1 MLSKRAS
8 DYHCLLALLIGI
20 LLTGCENKTPQPASP
35 NSDPAVSENQ
45 PQNQSQTDSPV
56 KKQNSDSTMGK
67 PVDADSTK
75 NKLAQQPAP
84 AKPTPQKTKVAAV
97 KTKATSPPPT
107 KPLFKDW
114 PAPKLAIV
122 LTGERHG
129 YLEPCGCTQNQT
141 GGVSLLANLFKKIEE
156 RNWPV
161 TAFDLGGLVKRNRR
175 QSQIKYETI
184 LASLK
189 DMKYSGVGL
198 GPEELRFGADIFL
211 QLHNPQP
218 TSPNTTPTFLAAN
231 ILILETP
238 DLGKSHFKIIEIGG
252 VKLAVTSIIGK
263 SHMEKLPD
271 ITWQEPA
278 KVLPGVIK
286 EMEAAKPDLMILL
299 SQSNKEESKAL
310 AEKFPVFDILLTA
323 GGVEDPLGE
332 PTFLG
337 KTMMV
342 DVGHKGKSAG
352 VVGYY
357 PQNAA
362 KNDPSKRFRFT
373 VIELDKQRFQ
383 DTPRMA
389 EQMQFYQDRLKQED
403 LAAKE
408 LPIDHPRGATFV
420 GAEKCGECH
429 SKAYE
434 KWLTTAHAHAYE
446 SLITGREDQK
456 GQKIISRIFD
466 PECLSCHVTGWHPQD
481 VIRYKSGFVNKK
493 ESPHLLGQQC
503 ENCHG
508 PGSGH
513 IELVDMDKLE
523 EAKKVMRVTL
533 AEAKKNTCYQCH
545 DLDNSPKFE
554 FDAYWEKIKHP
565 WRD

>member
-1 MLSKRAS
+1 MLSNRFS
-8 DYHCLLALLIGI
+8 TQILFLAFLII
-20 LLTGCENKTPQPASP
+20 PLHTGCESSSSPETSVVSEDIKAPDAIPKQPEVTE
-35 NSDPAVSENQ
+35 PAVQ
-45 PQNQSQTDSPV
+45 
-56 KKQNSDSTMGK
+56 K
-67 PVDADSTK
+67 
-75 NKLAQQPAP
+75 AP
-84 AKPTPQKTKVAAV
+84 ATATVQPEAPAA
-97 KTKATSPPPT
+97 KSPHAATSVSRTAAPAGSP

-141 GGVSLLANLFKKIEE
+141 GGVSLLANLFKQIED
-156 RNWPV
+156 RKWPV

-184 LASLK
+184 LASMK
-189 DMKYSGVGL
+189 DMNYAGVGL

-211 QLHNPQP
+211 QLHNPEPQA
-218 TSPNTTPTFLAAN
+218 PNTTPTFLAAN

-238 DLGKSHFKIIEIGG
+238 GLGKTAFKIVEVGG
-252 VKLAVTSIIGK
+252 VKMAVTSILSK
-263 SHMEKLPD
+263 SQAEKFPD

-278 KVLPGVIK
+278 KVLPDVIQQ
-286 EMEAAKPDLMILL
+286 MQAAKPDLMILL
-299 SQSNKEESKAL
+299 SQSEKEESKAL
-310 AEKFPVFDILLTA
+310 AEKFPQFDLLLTA

-332 PTFLG
+332 PTFIG
-337 KTMMV
+337 NTMMV

-357 PQNAA
+357 PDQAD
-362 KNDPSKRFRFT
+362 KTDPSKRFRFT
-373 VIELDKQRFQ
+373 VIELDKQRFK
-383 DTPRMA
+383 DTPKMA
-389 EQMQFYQDRLKQED
+389 EHMQFYQDRLKQED

-420 GAEKCGECH
+420 GAETCGECH
-429 SKAYE
+429 TKAYE

-446 SLITGREDQK
+446 SLIKGRKDQIER
-456 GQKIISRIFD
+456 GEKIVSRIYD
-466 PECLSCHVTGWHPQD
+466 PECLSCHVTGWQPQE
-481 VIRYKSGFVNKK
+481 VIRYKSGFVNKQ

-513 IELVDMDKLE
+513 IELVEMDKLE

-533 AEAKKNTCYQCH
+533 AEAKKNTCFQCH

-554 FDAYWEKIKHP
+554 FDSYWEKIKHP

>member
-1 MLSKRAS
+1 MLNSRIS
-8 DYHCLLALLIGI
+8 TPILLIAFLI
-20 LLTGCENKTPQPASP
+20 LSLQTGCETSSSPEASVVPEESKLNTPETQSEKPVTTKPAAAPDSSAASVTPQ
-35 NSDPAVSENQ
+35 
-45 PQNQSQTDSPV
+45 T
-56 KKQNSDSTMGK
+56 
-67 PVDADSTK
+67 
-75 NKLAQQPAP
+75 AP
-84 AKPTPQKTKVAAV
+84 AETPQASTAV
-97 KTKATSPPPT
+97 KTTAASTGSP

-141 GGVSLLANLFKKIEE
+141 GGVSLLANLFQQIEA
-156 RNWPV
+156 RKWPV

-184 LASLK
+184 LASMK
-189 DMKYSGVGL
+189 DMNYAGIGL

-211 QLHNPQP
+211 QLHNPEPQA
-218 TSPNTTPTFLAAN
+218 PNTTPTFLAAN
-231 ILILETP
+231 ILFLETP
-238 DLGKSHFKIIEIGG
+238 GLGKTAFKIVEVGG
-252 VKLAVTSIIGK
+252 VKMAVTSILSK
-263 SHMEKLPD
+263 SHVEKFPD

-278 KVLPGVIK
+278 KVLPDVIK
-286 EMEAAKPDLMILL
+286 QMQAAKPDLMILL
-299 SQSNKEESKAL
+299 SQSEKDESKAL
-310 AEKFPVFDILLTA
+310 AEKFPEFDILLTA

-332 PTFLG
+332 PAFIG

-357 PQNAA
+357 PDQADKA
-362 KNDPSKRFRFT
+362 DPSKRFRFT

-383 DTPRMA
+383 NTPKMA
-389 EQMQFYQDRLKQED
+389 EHMQFYQDRLKQED

-420 GAEKCGECH
+420 GAETCGECH
-429 SKAYE
+429 TKAYE
-434 KWLTTAHAHAYE
+434 KWLTTAHAHAYQ
-446 SLITGREDQK
+446 SLIEGRQDQIER
-456 GQKIISRIFD
+456 GEKIISRIYD
-466 PECLSCHVTGWHPQD
+466 PECLSCHVTGWHPQE
-481 VIRYKSGFVNKK
+481 VIRYKSGFVNKQ

-508 PGSGH
+508 PGSSH
-513 IELVDMDKLE
+513 IKLVEMDQLE

-554 FDAYWEKIKHP
+554 FDSYWEKIKHP

>member
-1 MLSKRAS
+1 MLCKRIS
-8 DYHCLLALLIGI
+8 DSHCLLALLAAV
-20 LLTGCENKTPQPASP
+20 LLLAGCETNSPQPAP
-35 NSDPAVSENQ
+35 AQSDAAVSENK
-45 PQNQSQTDSPV
+45 PPTQSDSPV
-56 KKQNSDSTMGK
+56 EKQHSDPTADKPAVTHSEKVTPAEKTDSKISSGGTKPISHST
-67 PVDADSTK
+67 P
-75 NKLAQQPAP
+75 
-84 AKPTPQKTKVAAV
+84 
-97 KTKATSPPPT
+97 

-141 GGVSLLANLFKKIEE
+141 GGVSLLANLFKQIED
-156 RNWPV
+156 RKWPV

-189 DMKYSGVGL
+189 DMKYGGVGL

-211 QLHNPQP
+211 QLHNPEP

-238 DLGKSHFKIIEIGG
+238 DLGKSHSKIIEVGG
-252 VKLAVTSIIGK
+252 VKIAVTSIIGK
-263 SHMEKLPD
+263 SRMEKLPD

-278 KVLPGVIK
+278 KVLPELIK
-286 EMEAAKPDLMILL
+286 KMEAAKPDLMILL
-299 SQSNKEESKAL
+299 SQSNKEESKSL

-323 GGVEDPLGE
+323 GGVEDPIGE
-332 PTFLG
+332 PAYIG

-357 PQNAA
+357 PQEAA
-362 KNDPSKRFRFT
+362 KADPSKRFRFT

-429 SKAYE
+429 TKAYE

-456 GQKIISRIFD
+456 GQNVISRIYD
-466 PECLSCHVTGWHPQD
+466 PECLSCHVTGWNPQEM
-481 VIRYKSGFVNKK
+481 IRYKSGFVSKQ
-493 ESPHLLGQQC
+493 ESPLLLGQQC

-554 FDAYWEKIKHP
+554 FDSYWEKIKHP

>member
-1 MLSKRAS
+1 MLSNRIS
-8 DYHCLLALLIGI
+8 TQILLLAFLSIPLQ
-20 LLTGCENKTPQPASP
+20 TGCESSSSPETSVTSEDLNTP
-35 NSDPAVSENQ
+35 
-45 PQNQSQTDSPV
+45 
-56 KKQNSDSTMGK
+56 
-67 PVDADSTK
+67 DADSKQTEVTEPATQK
-75 NKLAQQPAP
+75 DSSTAKINPEAP
-84 AKPTPQKTKVAAV
+84 AAKSPHATTPVTKTAAP
-97 KTKATSPPPT
+97 AGSS

-141 GGVSLLANLFKKIEE
+141 GGVSLLANLFKQIED
-156 RNWPV
+156 RKWPV

-184 LASLK
+184 LASMK
-189 DMKYSGVGL
+189 DMNYAGVGL

-211 QLHNPQP
+211 QLHNPEPQA
-218 TSPNTTPTFLAAN
+218 PNTTPTFLAAN

-238 DLGKSHFKIIEIGG
+238 GLGKTAFKIVEVGG
-252 VKLAVTSIIGK
+252 VKMAVTSILSK
-263 SHMEKLPD
+263 SHVEKFPD

-278 KVLPGVIK
+278 KVLPDVIK
-286 EMEAAKPDLMILL
+286 QMQAAKPDLMILL
-299 SQSNKEESKAL
+299 SQSEKEESKAL
-310 AEKFPVFDILLTA
+310 AEKFPQFDLLLTA

-332 PTFLG
+332 PTFIG

-357 PQNAA
+357 PDQADKA
-362 KNDPSKRFRFT
+362 DPSKRFRFT
-373 VIELDKQRFQ
+373 VIELDKQRFK
-383 DTPRMA
+383 DTPKMA
-389 EQMQFYQDRLKQED
+389 EHMQFYQDRLKQED

-420 GAEKCGECH
+420 GAETCGECH
-429 SKAYE
+429 TKAYE

-446 SLITGREDQK
+446 SLINGRKDQIER
-456 GQKIISRIFD
+456 GEKIVSRIYD
-466 PECLSCHVTGWHPQD
+466 PECLSCHVTGWQPQE
-481 VIRYKSGFVNKK
+481 VIRYKSGFVNKQ

-508 PGSGH
+508 PGSNH
-513 IELVDMDKLE
+513 IELVEMDKLE

-554 FDAYWEKIKHP
+554 FDSYWEKIKHP
-565 WRD
+565 WHD

>member
-1 MLSKRAS
+1 MAPEESK
-8 DYHCLLALLIGI
+8 
-20 LLTGCENKTPQPASP
+20 PQE
-35 NSDPAVSENQ
+35 SEPEQ
-45 PQNQSQTDSPV
+45 KVTSKPTV
-56 KKQNSDSTMGK
+56 KKKQS
-67 PVDADSTK
+67 
-75 NKLAQQPAP
+75 PAATDTPAAAHAESSHAVTP
-84 AKPTPQKTKVAAV
+84 AKKTS
-97 KTKATSPPPT
+97 TSPSGPT
-107 KPLFKDW
+107 PLFKDW

-141 GGVSLLANLFKKIEE
+141 GGVSLLADLFKQIQE
-156 RNWPV
+156 RKWPV

-184 LASLK
+184 LASMK
-189 DMKYSGVGL
+189 DMDYAGVGL

-211 QLHNPQP
+211 QLHNPEPQA
-218 TSPNTTPTFLAAN
+218 PNTTPTFLAAN

-238 DLGKSHFKIIEIGG
+238 GLGKTAFKIVEVGG
-252 VKLAVTSIIGK
+252 VKMAVTSILSK
-263 SHMEKLPD
+263 SHVEKFPD

-278 KVLPGVIK
+278 KVLPDIIK
-286 EMEAAKPDLMILL
+286 QMQASKPDLMILL
-299 SQSNKEESKAL
+299 SQSEKEESKAL
-310 AEKFPVFDILLTA
+310 AEKFPEFDLLLTA

-332 PTFLG
+332 PEFIG

-357 PQNAA
+357 PGQAD
-362 KNDPSKRFRFT
+362 KTDPSKRFRFT
-373 VIELDKQRFQ
+373 VIELDKQRFK
-383 DTPRMA
+383 DTPKMA
-389 EQMQFYQDRLKQED
+389 EHMQFYQDRLKQED

-420 GAEKCGECH
+420 GAETCGECH
-429 SKAYE
+429 TKAYE

-446 SLITGREDQK
+446 SLINGRKDQIER
-456 GQKIISRIFD
+456 GEKIVSRIYD
-466 PECLSCHVTGWHPQD
+466 PECLSCHVTGWHPQE
-481 VIRYKSGFVNKK
+481 VIRYNSGFVNKQ

-513 IELVDMDKLE
+513 IELVEMDKLE

-554 FDAYWEKIKHP
+554 FDSYWEKIKHP

>member
-1 MLSKRAS
+1 MLSNRIS
-8 DYHCLLALLIGI
+8 TQILFLALLII
-20 LLTGCENKTPQPASP
+20 PLQTGCESSSSPETSVVSEDIKAPDTIPKQPEVTE
-35 NSDPAVSENQ
+35 PAVQ
-45 PQNQSQTDSPV
+45 
-56 KKQNSDSTMGK
+56 K
-67 PVDADSTK
+67 
-75 NKLAQQPAP
+75 AP
-84 AKPTPQKTKVAAV
+84 ATATVQPEAPAA
-97 KTKATSPPPT
+97 KSPHAATSVSRTAAPAGSP

-141 GGVSLLANLFKKIEE
+141 GGVSLLANLFKQIED
-156 RNWPV
+156 RKWPV

-184 LASLK
+184 LASMK
-189 DMKYSGVGL
+189 DMNYAGVGL

-211 QLHNPQP
+211 QLHNPEPQA
-218 TSPNTTPTFLAAN
+218 PNTTPTFLAAN

-238 DLGKSHFKIIEIGG
+238 GLGKTAFKIVEVGG
-252 VKLAVTSIIGK
+252 VKMAVTSILSK
-263 SHMEKLPD
+263 SQAEKFPD

-278 KVLPGVIK
+278 KVLPDVIQQ
-286 EMEAAKPDLMILL
+286 MQAAKPDLMILL
-299 SQSNKEESKAL
+299 SQSEKEESKAL
-310 AEKFPVFDILLTA
+310 AEKFPQFDLLLTA

-332 PTFLG
+332 PTFIG
-337 KTMMV
+337 NTMMV

-357 PQNAA
+357 PDQADKA
-362 KNDPSKRFRFT
+362 DPSKRFRFT
-373 VIELDKQRFQ
+373 VIELDKQRFK
-383 DTPRMA
+383 DTPKMA
-389 EQMQFYQDRLKQED
+389 EHMQFYQDRLKQED

-420 GAEKCGECH
+420 GAETCGECH
-429 SKAYE
+429 TKAYE

-446 SLITGREDQK
+446 SLIKGRKDQIER
-456 GQKIISRIFD
+456 GEKIVSRIYD
-466 PECLSCHVTGWHPQD
+466 PECLSCHVTGWQPQE
-481 VIRYKSGFVNKK
+481 VIRYESGFVNKQ

-513 IELVDMDKLE
+513 IELVEMDKLE

-533 AEAKKNTCYQCH
+533 AEAKKNTCFQCH

-554 FDAYWEKIKHP
+554 FDSYWEKIKHP

>member
-1 MLSKRAS
+1 MLSNRFS
-8 DYHCLLALLIGI
+8 TQILLIAFLSI
-20 LLTGCENKTPQPASP
+20 SLQTGCETSSTPEVSLTPEESNQPETQ
-35 NSDPAVSENQ
+35 SDQKVTTEPAVKKE
-45 PQNQSQTDSPV
+45 QSAAINTPEANHSASQHATTPV
-56 KKQNSDSTMGK
+56 KKT
-67 PVDADSTK
+67 
-75 NKLAQQPAP
+75 
-84 AKPTPQKTKVAAV
+84 AASP
-97 KTKATSPPPT
+97 SPP

-114 PAPKLAIV
+114 PAPRLAIV

-141 GGVSLLANLFKKIEE
+141 GGVSLLANLFKQIEE
-156 RNWPV
+156 RKWPV

-189 DMKYSGVGL
+189 DMNYAGVGL

-211 QLHNPQP
+211 QLHNPEPQ
-218 TSPNTTPTFLAAN
+218 TPNTTPTFLAAN

-238 DLGKSHFKIIEIGG
+238 ELGKTAFKIVEVSG
-252 VKLAVTSIIGK
+252 VKMAVTSILSK
-263 SHMEKLPD
+263 SHVEKFPD

-278 KVLPGVIK
+278 KVLPDVIK
-286 EMEAAKPDLMILL
+286 QMQAAKPDLMILL
-299 SQSNKEESKAL
+299 SQSEKEESKAL
-310 AEKFPVFDILLTA
+310 AEKFPEFDLLLTS

-332 PTFLG
+332 PEFIG

-357 PQNAA
+357 PDQADKA
-362 KNDPSKRFRFT
+362 DPSKRFRFT
-373 VIELDKQRFQ
+373 VIELDKQRFN
-383 DTPRMA
+383 DTPKMA

-420 GAEKCGECH
+420 GAETCGECH
-429 SKAYE
+429 TKAYE

-446 SLITGREDQK
+446 SLINGRKDQIER
-456 GQKIISRIFD
+456 GEKIVSRIYD
-466 PECLSCHVTGWHPQD
+466 PECLSCHVTGWHPQE
-481 VIRYKSGFVNKK
+481 VLRYKSGFVNKQ

-513 IELVDMDKLE
+513 IELVEMDKLE

-554 FDAYWEKIKHP
+554 FDSYWEKIKHP

>member
-1 MLSKRAS
+1 MLLKPISNQ
-8 DYHCLLALLIGI
+8 HCLAALLC
-20 LLTGCENKTPQPASP
+20 LLLMAGCESNTPQPASSNP
-35 NSDPAVSENQ
+35 DSTVSENQ
-45 PQNQSQTDSPV
+45 STQQSPDSSPAE
-56 KKQNSDSTMGK
+56 KRHSDATPTNSVASHSEK
-67 PVDADSTK
+67 TK
-75 NKLAQQPAP
+75 T
-84 AKPTPQKTKVAAV
+84 AKP
-97 KTKATSPPPT
+97 KATSSPKITASHNTP

-114 PAPKLAIV
+114 LKPKLAIV

-141 GGVSLLANLFKKIEE
+141 GGVSLLANLFQQIEE
-156 RNWPV
+156 RKWPV

-184 LASLK
+184 LASMK
-189 DMKYSGVGL
+189 DMKYAGVGL

-211 QLHNPQP
+211 QLHNPEP
-218 TSPNTTPTFLAAN
+218 KSPNTTPTFLAAN
-231 ILILETP
+231 ILILDTP
-238 DLGKSHFKIIEIGG
+238 DLGKSHFKIIDVGG
-252 VKLAVTSIIGK
+252 VKMAVTSIIGK
-263 SHMEKLPD
+263 SHMEKVPD
-271 ITWQEPA
+271 VSWQEPA
-278 KVLPGVIK
+278 KVLPELLK
-286 EMEAAKPDLMILL
+286 KMQAAKPDLMILL

-310 AEKFPVFDILLTA
+310 AEKFPDFDILLTA

-332 PTFLG
+332 PEFIG
-337 KTMMV
+337 KTMMI

-352 VVGYY
+352 VVGFY
-357 PQNAA
+357 PQQAT
-362 KNDPSKRFRFT
+362 KDDPSKRFRFT
-373 VIELDKQRFQ
+373 VIELDKERFK

-389 EQMQFYQDRLKQED
+389 EHMQFYQDRLKQED

-429 SKAYE
+429 TKAYE
-434 KWLTTAHAHAYE
+434 KWLTTAHANAYQ
-446 SLITGREDQK
+446 SLIDGRKDQIER
-456 GQKIISRIFD
+456 GEKIISRIYD

-481 VIRYKSGFVNKK
+481 VIRYKSGFVNKQ

-523 EAKKVMRVTL
+523 EAKKTMRVTL
-533 AEAKKNTCYQCH
+533 AEAKKNTCYKCH

-554 FDAYWEKIKHP
+554 FDSYWEKIKHP

>member
-1 MLSKRAS
+1 MLLKRNS
-8 DYHCLLALLIGI
+8 VQHCLVAVLCLFLLA
-20 LLTGCENKTPQPASP
+20 GCESKSPQPASSTS
-35 NSDPAVSENQ
+35 NSTVSENQ
-45 PQNQSQTDSPV
+45 STQQSPESAAAE
-56 KKQNSDSTMGK
+56 KQPSAATPKNS
-67 PVDADSTK
+67 A
-75 NKLAQQPAP
+75 AP
-84 AKPTPQKTKVAAV
+84 HSEKTNTA
-97 KTKATSPPPT
+97 KATASPKTAASHNTP

-114 PAPKLAIV
+114 PTPKLAIV

-141 GGVSLLANLFKKIEE
+141 GGVSLLANLFQQIEN
-156 RNWPV
+156 RKWPV

-184 LASLK
+184 LASMK
-189 DMKYSGVGL
+189 DMKYAGVGL

-211 QLHNPQP
+211 QLHNPEP
-218 TSPNTTPTFLAAN
+218 KSPNTTPTFLAAN
-231 ILILETP
+231 ILILDTP
-238 DLGKSHFKIIEIGG
+238 DLGKSHFKIIDVGG
-252 VKLAVTSIIGK
+252 VKMAVTSIIGK
-263 SHMEKLPD
+263 SHMEKVPD
-271 ITWQEPA
+271 VTWQEPA
-278 KVLPGVIK
+278 QVLPELIK
-286 EMEAAKPDLMILL
+286 KMEAAKPDLMILL
-299 SQSNKEESKAL
+299 SQSNKDESKAL
-310 AEKFPVFDILLTA
+310 AEKFPNFDILLTA

-332 PTFLG
+332 PEFIG

-352 VVGYY
+352 VVGFY
-357 PQNAA
+357 PQQASP
-362 KNDPSKRFRFT
+362 KDPSKRFRFT
-373 VIELDKQRFQ
+373 VIELDKERFK

-389 EQMQFYQDRLKQED
+389 EHMQFYQDRLKQED

-408 LPIDHPRGATFV
+408 LPIDHPRGATYV

-429 SKAYE
+429 TKAYE

-446 SLITGREDQK
+446 SLINGRKDQIER
-456 GQKIISRIFD
+456 GEKIVSRIYD

-481 VIRYKSGFVNKK
+481 VIRYKSGFVNKQ

-523 EAKKVMRVTL
+523 EAKKTMRVTL

-554 FDAYWEKIKHP
+554 FDTYWEKIKHP

>member
-1 MLSKRAS
+1 MSYLPQSS
-8 DYHCLLALLIGI
+8 FTCLLALLLT
-20 LLTGCENKTPQPASP
+20 LLLGCEGQSTPPATTETATDTTPQSTAQTEPEPSAEKTPAETTSPKQPT
-35 NSDPAVSENQ
+35 VKSEEK
-45 PQNQSQTDSPV
+45 QTPV
-56 KKQNSDSTMGK
+56 AAGHT
-67 PVDADSTK
+67 
-75 NKLAQQPAP
+75 P
-84 AKPTPQKTKVAAV
+84 AKSEKTPPKSSDT
-97 KTKATSPPPT
+97 PPP
-107 KPLFKDW
+107 KPIFEGW
-114 PAPKLAIV
+114 PTPKLAIV

-141 GGVSLLANLFKKIEE
+141 GGVSLLANLFKQIED
-156 RNWPV
+156 RKWPV

-184 LASLK
+184 LAAMK
-189 DMKYSGVGL
+189 DMKYGGVAL

-211 QLHNPQP
+211 QLHNPDPPQP
-218 TSPNTTPTFLAAN
+218 DTTPTFLAAN
-231 ILILETP
+231 LLVLETP
-238 DLGKSHFKIIEIGG
+238 ELGKTKFKVVETNG
-252 VKLAVTSIIGK
+252 VKIAVTSILGK
-263 SHMEKLPD
+263 SRKGQFPD

-278 KVLPGVIK
+278 KVLPEVIK
-286 EMEAAKPDLMILL
+286 EMQATKPDLMLLL
-299 SQSNKEESKAL
+299 SQSSKDESKEL
-310 AEKFPVFDILLTA
+310 AKQFPDFDILLTA
-323 GGVEDPLGE
+323 GGVEDPLGDPE
-332 PTFLG
+332 YIG

-357 PQNAA
+357 PDADA
-362 KNDPSKRFRFT
+362 KGDPKKRFRFT
-373 VIELDKQRFQ
+373 VISLDRQRFKE
-383 DTPRMA
+383 TPKMA
-389 EQMQFYQDRLKQED
+389 EHMQFYQDRLKQED

-429 SKAYE
+429 TKAYE

-446 SLITGREDQK
+446 SLINGRKDQIER
-456 GQKIISRIFD
+456 GDKIISRIYD
-466 PECLSCHVTGWHPQD
+466 PECLSCHVTGWHPQE
-481 VIRYKSGFVNKK
+481 VIRYKSGFVNKQQ
-493 ESPHLLGQQC
+493 SPHLLGQQC

-513 IELVDMDKLE
+513 IELIDMDKVE

-533 AEAKKNTCYQCH
+533 AEAKKTTCYQCH

-554 FDAYWEKIKHP
+554 FDSYWEKIKHP

>member
-1 MLSKRAS
+1 MLSSRFS
-8 DYHCLLALLIGI
+8 TRILLIACLSI
-20 LLTGCENKTPQPASP
+20 SFQAGCETSSSPEVNMAPEESKPQESQPEQKVTSKPTVKKKQSPTATDTPAAAHAESSHAVTPAKKTSASP
-35 NSDPAVSENQ
+35 S
-45 PQNQSQTDSPV
+45 
-56 KKQNSDSTMGK
+56 G
-67 PVDADSTK
+67 
-75 NKLAQQPAP
+75 
-84 AKPTPQKTKVAAV
+84 PT
-97 KTKATSPPPT
+97 
-107 KPLFKDW
+107 PLFKDW

-141 GGVSLLANLFKKIEE
+141 GGVSLLADLFKQIQE
-156 RNWPV
+156 RKWPV

-184 LASLK
+184 LASMK
-189 DMKYSGVGL
+189 DMDYAGVGL

-211 QLHNPQP
+211 QLHNPEPQA
-218 TSPNTTPTFLAAN
+218 PNTTPTFLAAN

-238 DLGKSHFKIIEIGG
+238 GLGKTAFKIVELGG
-252 VKLAVTSIIGK
+252 VKMAVTSILSK
-263 SHMEKLPD
+263 SHVEKFPD

-278 KVLPGVIK
+278 KVLPDIIK
-286 EMEAAKPDLMILL
+286 QMQASKPDLMILL
-299 SQSNKEESKAL
+299 SQSEKEESKAL
-310 AEKFPVFDILLTA
+310 AEKFPEFDLLLTA

-332 PTFLG
+332 PEFIG

-357 PQNAA
+357 PGQAD
-362 KNDPSKRFRFT
+362 KTDPSKRFRFT
-373 VIELDKQRFQ
+373 VIELDKQRFK
-383 DTPRMA
+383 DTPKMA
-389 EQMQFYQDRLKQED
+389 EHMQFYQDRLKQED

-420 GAEKCGECH
+420 GAETCGECH
-429 SKAYE
+429 TKAYE

-446 SLITGREDQK
+446 SLINGRKDQIER
-456 GQKIISRIFD
+456 GEKIVSRIYD
-466 PECLSCHVTGWHPQD
+466 PECLSCHVTGWHPQE
-481 VIRYKSGFVNKK
+481 VIRYNSGFVNKQ

-513 IELVDMDKLE
+513 IELVEMDKLE

-554 FDAYWEKIKHP
+554 FDSYWEKIKHP

>member
-1 MLSKRAS
+1 MLNSRIS
-8 DYHCLLALLIGI
+8 TPLILIAFLI
-20 LLTGCENKTPQPASP
+20 LSLQTGCETSSSPEASVPPEESKTAETQSEKPVTTKPAAAPDSSAASVTPQ
-35 NSDPAVSENQ
+35 
-45 PQNQSQTDSPV
+45 T
-56 KKQNSDSTMGK
+56 
-67 PVDADSTK
+67 
-75 NKLAQQPAP
+75 AP
-84 AKPTPQKTKVAAV
+84 AETPHASTAV
-97 KTKATSPPPT
+97 KTTAASTGSP
-107 KPLFKDW
+107 KPLFNDW

-141 GGVSLLANLFKKIEE
+141 GGVSLLANLFQQIEE
-156 RNWPV
+156 RKWPV

-189 DMKYSGVGL
+189 DMNYAGIGL

-211 QLHNPQP
+211 QLHNPEPQA
-218 TSPNTTPTFLAAN
+218 PNTTPTFLAAN
-231 ILILETP
+231 ILFLETP
-238 DLGKSHFKIIEIGG
+238 GLGKTAFKIVEVGG
-252 VKLAVTSIIGK
+252 VKMAVTSILSK
-263 SHMEKLPD
+263 SHVEKFPD

-278 KVLPGVIK
+278 KVLPDVIK
-286 EMEAAKPDLMILL
+286 QMQSAKPDLMILL
-299 SQSNKEESKAL
+299 SQSEKDESKAL

-332 PTFLG
+332 PMFIG

-357 PQNAA
+357 PDQADKA
-362 KNDPSKRFRFT
+362 DPSKRFRFT
-373 VIELDKQRFQ
+373 VIELDKQRFKN
-383 DTPRMA
+383 TPKMT
-389 EQMQFYQDRLKQED
+389 EHMQFYQDRLKQED

-420 GAEKCGECH
+420 GAETCGECH
-429 SKAYE
+429 TKAYE
-434 KWLTTAHAHAYE
+434 KWLTTAHAHAYQ
-446 SLITGREDQK
+446 SLIEGRQDQIES
-456 GQKIISRIFD
+456 GEKIISRIYD
-466 PECLSCHVTGWHPQD
+466 PECLSCHVTGWHPQE
-481 VIRYKSGFVNKK
+481 VIRYTSGFVNKQ

-508 PGSGH
+508 PGSSH
-513 IELVDMDKLE
+513 IKLVEMDQLE

-554 FDAYWEKIKHP
+554 FDSYWEKIKHP

>member
-1 MLSKRAS
+1 MLLKPIS
-8 DYHCLLALLIGI
+8 DQHCLLALLC
-20 LLTGCENKTPQPASP
+20 LLLLAGCESNTPQPTTKT
-35 NSDPAVSENQ
+35 SDSTVSENQ
-45 PQNQSQTDSPV
+45 SEKQSPE
-56 KKQNSDSTMGK
+56 
-67 PVDADSTK
+67 
-75 NKLAQQPAP
+75 
-84 AKPTPQKTKVAAV
+84 
-97 KTKATSPPPT
+97 SPPPAEQHANATPEKSGTTNSEHATTAKPKATLNT
-107 KPLFKDW
+107 KTTVSPGKPEPLFKDW

-141 GGVSLLANLFKKIEE
+141 GGVSLLANLFKQIEE
-156 RNWPV
+156 RKWPV

-184 LASLK
+184 LTSMK
-189 DMKYSGVGL
+189 DMKYGGVGL

-211 QLHNPQP
+211 QLHNPEP

-231 ILILETP
+231 ILILDTP
-238 DLGKSHFKIIEIGG
+238 DLGKSHFKIIEVGG
-252 VKLAVTSIIGK
+252 VKMAVTSIIGK
-263 SHMEKLPD
+263 SHMEKVPD

-278 KVLPGVIK
+278 KVLPDVIK
-286 EMEAAKPDLMILL
+286 KMEAAKPDLMILL
-299 SQSNKEESKAL
+299 SQSNKDESKAL
-310 AEKFPVFDILLTA
+310 AEKFPNFDILLTA

-332 PTFLG
+332 PEFIG

-357 PQNAA
+357 PKQAT
-362 KNDPSKRFRFT
+362 KDDPSKRFRFT
-373 VIELDKQRFQ
+373 VIELDKQRFK

-389 EQMQFYQDRLKQED
+389 EHMQFYQDRLKQED

-429 SKAYE
+429 TKAYE

-446 SLITGREDQK
+446 SLINGRKDQIER
-456 GQKIISRIFD
+456 GEKIISRIYD
-466 PECLSCHVTGWHPQD
+466 PECLSCHVTGWHPQE
-481 VIRYKSGFVNKK
+481 VIRYKSGFVNKQ

-513 IELVDMDKLE
+513 IELVDMDKLD

-533 AEAKKNTCYQCH
+533 AEAKKSTCYQCH

-554 FDAYWEKIKHP
+554 FDSYWEKIKHP

>member
-1 MLSKRAS
+1 MLSSRIS
-8 DYHCLLALLIGI
+8 TQILLLAALMMPLQ
-20 LLTGCENKTPQPASP
+20 TACESSSSPESNAASEDSKTSDTSSKPPQASE
-35 NSDPAVSENQ
+35 PAVEKDSTTAAANPETPAEKS
-45 PQNQSQTDSPV
+45 PQATTPV
-56 KKQNSDSTMGK
+56 KKT
-67 PVDADSTK
+67 A
-75 NKLAQQPAP
+75 AP
-84 AKPTPQKTKVAAV
+84 AGSV
-97 KTKATSPPPT
+97 
-107 KPLFKDW
+107 KPLFPDW
-114 PAPKLAIV
+114 PTPKLAIV

-141 GGVSLLANLFKKIEE
+141 GGVSLLANLFQQIED
-156 RNWPV
+156 RKWPV

-184 LASLK
+184 LASMK
-189 DMKYSGVGL
+189 DMNYAGVGL

-211 QLHNPQP
+211 QLHNPEPQA
-218 TSPNTTPTFLAAN
+218 PNTTPTFLAAN

-238 DLGKSHFKIIEIGG
+238 GLGKTAFKIVEVGG
-252 VKLAVTSIIGK
+252 VKMAVTSILSK
-263 SHMEKLPD
+263 SHVEKFPD
-271 ITWQEPA
+271 MTWQEPA
-278 KVLPGVIK
+278 KVLPDVIK
-286 EMEAAKPDLMILL
+286 QMQAAKPDLMILL
-299 SQSNKEESKAL
+299 SQSEKEESKAL
-310 AEKFPVFDILLTA
+310 AEKFPEFDILLTA
-323 GGVEDPLGE
+323 GGVEDPIGE
-332 PTFLG
+332 PTFIG

-357 PQNAA
+357 PDQTDKA
-362 KNDPSKRFRFT
+362 DPAKRFRFT
-373 VIELDKQRFQ
+373 VIELDKQRFK
-383 DTPRMA
+383 DTPKMA
-389 EQMQFYQDRLKQED
+389 EHMQFYQDRLKQED

-420 GAEKCGECH
+420 GAETCGECH
-429 SKAYE
+429 TKAYE

-446 SLITGREDQK
+446 SLINGRKDQIER
-456 GQKIISRIFD
+456 GEKIVSRIYD
-466 PECLSCHVTGWHPQD
+466 PECLSCHVTGWQPQD
-481 VIRYKSGFVNKK
+481 VIRYKSGFVNKQ

-513 IELVDMDKLE
+513 IELVEMDKLE

-533 AEAKKNTCYQCH
+533 AEAKKNTCFQCH

-554 FDAYWEKIKHP
+554 FDSYWEKIKHP

>member
-1 MLSKRAS
+1 MCGKQILIS
-8 DYHCLLALLIGI
+8 HCLPILCAAIVLLA
-20 LLTGCENKTPQPASP
+20 GCENNTPPPAAS
-35 NSDPAVSENQ
+35 NSAATENQ
-45 PQNQSQTDSPV
+45 TKNQV
-56 KKQNSDSTMGK
+56 DSTISPTHSESAGDK
-67 PVDADSTK
+67 KNSTSATT
-75 NKLAQQPAP
+75 NFVS
-84 AKPTPQKTKVAAV
+84 TPKT
-97 KTKATSPPPT
+97 ST
-107 KPLFKDW
+107 KPLFPDW

-156 RNWPV
+156 RDWPV
-161 TAFDLGGLVKRNRR
+161 TGFDLGGLVKRNRR

-189 DMKYSGVGL
+189 DMKYAGLGL

-211 QLHNPQP
+211 QLHNPEP
-218 TSPNTTPTFLAAN
+218 ASPKTTPTFLAAN
-231 ILILETP
+231 ILILDTP
-238 DLGKSHFKIIEIGG
+238 NLGKNHFKIVEIGG

-263 SHMEKLPD
+263 SHMEKLTD

-278 KVLPGVIK
+278 KVLPEIIK
-286 EMEAAKPDLMILL
+286 KMEASKPDLMILL
-299 SQSNKEESKAL
+299 SHSSKEESKTL

-323 GGVEDPLGE
+323 GGVEDPIGE

-357 PQNAA
+357 PQNATKA
-362 KNDPSKRFRFT
+362 DPSKRFRFT

-408 LPIDHPRGATFV
+408 LPISHPRGSDFV
-420 GAEKCGECH
+420 GAETCGECH
-429 SKAYE
+429 TKAYE
-434 KWLTTAHAHAYE
+434 KWLTTAHASAYE
-446 SLITGREDQK
+446 SLINGRKDQK
-456 GQKIISRIFD
+456 GQKIISRIYD
-466 PECLSCHVTGWHPQD
+466 PECLSCHVTGWHPQE

-493 ESPHLLGQQC
+493 QSPHLLGQQC

-508 PGSGH
+508 PGSKH
-513 IELVDMDKLE
+513 IELVEMDKLE
-523 EAKKVMRVTL
+523 EAKKLMRVTL
-533 AEAKKNTCYQCH
+533 AEAKKNTCFQCH
-545 DLDNSPKFE
+545 DLDNSPKFN
-554 FDAYWEKIKHP
+554 FDTYWEKIKHP
-565 WRD
+565 GRD

>member
-1 MLSKRAS
+1 MPYLPKSCSLCLSA
-8 DYHCLLALLIGI
+8 LMLALLV
-20 LLTGCENKTPQPASP
+20 GCESNTPQPVTEESAPEPVHQSQAKSQP
-35 NSDPAVSENQ
+35 DQVSDTTAETPTSDKQSTDTPQQKMTPVAAGQTPAKSENA
-45 PQNQSQTDSPV
+45 PHKSAGTHSP
-56 KKQNSDSTMGK
+56 
-67 PVDADSTK
+67 
-75 NKLAQQPAP
+75 
-84 AKPTPQKTKVAAV
+84 
-97 KTKATSPPPT
+97 
-107 KPLFKDW
+107 KPLFEGW

-141 GGVSLLANLFKKIEE
+141 GGVSLLANLFKQIED
-156 RNWPV
+156 RKWPV

-184 LASLK
+184 LAAMK
-189 DMKYSGVGL
+189 DMKYGGLAL

-211 QLHNPQP
+211 QLHNPEP
-218 TSPNTTPTFLAAN
+218 PEPNTTPTFLAAN

-238 DLGKSHFKIIEIGG
+238 ELGKKKFKIVEVAG
-252 VKLAVTSIIGK
+252 VKIAVTSILGK
-263 SHMEKLPD
+263 TRKGQFPD

-278 KVLPGVIK
+278 KVLPDVIK
-286 EMEAAKPDLMILL
+286 EMQAAKPDLMLLL
-299 SQSNKEESKAL
+299 SQSSKDESKTL
-310 AEKFPVFDILLTA
+310 ARQFPQFDILLTA

-332 PTFLG
+332 PEFIG

-357 PQNAA
+357 PEEGA
-362 KNDPSKRFRFT
+362 KGDPKKRFRFT
-373 VIELDKQRFQ
+373 VIELDKERFK
-383 DTPRMA
+383 DTPKMA
-389 EQMQFYQDRLKQED
+389 EHMQFYQDRLKQED

-429 SKAYE
+429 TKAYE

-446 SLITGREDQK
+446 SLINGRKDQIER
-456 GQKIISRIFD
+456 GEKIVSRIYD
-466 PECLSCHVTGWHPQD
+466 PECLSCHVTGWHPQE
-481 VIRYKSGFVNKK
+481 VIRYKSGFVNKQQ
-493 ESPHLLGQQC
+493 SPHLLGQQC

-513 IELVDMDKLE
+513 IELVDMDKIE

-533 AEAKKNTCYQCH
+533 AEAKKTTCYKCH
-545 DLDNSPKFE
+545 DLDNSPNFN
-554 FDAYWEKIKHP
+554 FDTYWEKIKHP

>member
-1 MLSKRAS
+1 MLSNRIS
-8 DYHCLLALLIGI
+8 TQILFLAFLII
-20 LLTGCENKTPQPASP
+20 PLQTGCESSSSPETSVVSEDIKAPDTIPKQPEVTE
-35 NSDPAVSENQ
+35 PAVQ
-45 PQNQSQTDSPV
+45 
-56 KKQNSDSTMGK
+56 K
-67 PVDADSTK
+67 
-75 NKLAQQPAP
+75 AP
-84 AKPTPQKTKVAAV
+84 ATATVQPEAPAA
-97 KTKATSPPPT
+97 KSPHAATSVSRTAAPAGSP

-141 GGVSLLANLFKKIEE
+141 GGVSLLANLFKQIED
-156 RNWPV
+156 RKWPV

-184 LASLK
+184 LASMK
-189 DMKYSGVGL
+189 DMNYAGVGL

-211 QLHNPQP
+211 QLHNPEPQA
-218 TSPNTTPTFLAAN
+218 PNTTPTFLAAN

-238 DLGKSHFKIIEIGG
+238 GLGKTAFKIVEVGG
-252 VKLAVTSIIGK
+252 VKMAVTSILSK
-263 SHMEKLPD
+263 SQTEKFPD

-278 KVLPGVIK
+278 KVLPDVIQQ
-286 EMEAAKPDLMILL
+286 MQAAKPDLMILL
-299 SQSNKEESKAL
+299 SQSEKEESKAL
-310 AEKFPVFDILLTA
+310 AEKFPQFDLLLTA

-332 PTFLG
+332 PTFIG
-337 KTMMV
+337 NTMMV

-357 PQNAA
+357 PDQADKA
-362 KNDPSKRFRFT
+362 DPSKRFRFT
-373 VIELDKQRFQ
+373 VIELDKQRFK
-383 DTPRMA
+383 DTPKMA
-389 EQMQFYQDRLKQED
+389 EHMQFYQDRLKQED

-420 GAEKCGECH
+420 GAETCGECH
-429 SKAYE
+429 TKAYE

-446 SLITGREDQK
+446 SLIKGRKDQIER
-456 GQKIISRIFD
+456 GEKIVSRIYD
-466 PECLSCHVTGWHPQD
+466 PECLSCHVTGWQPQE
-481 VIRYKSGFVNKK
+481 VIRYESGFVNKQ

-513 IELVDMDKLE
+513 IELVEMDKLE
-523 EAKKVMRVTL
+523 
-533 AEAKKNTCYQCH
+533 
-545 DLDNSPKFE
+545 
-554 FDAYWEKIKHP
+554 
-565 WRD
+565 

>member
-1 MLSKRAS
+1 MFYKRNSEHHYRVA
-8 DYHCLLALLIGI
+8 LLASI
-20 LLTGCENKTPQPASP
+20 LLLVGCEKKLSSP
-35 NSDPAVSENQ
+35 PIA
-45 PQNQSQTDSPV
+45 
-56 KKQNSDSTMGK
+56 KNSDSTVTENQSAHSETEK
-67 PVDADSTK
+67 PVTTDTAEKTSA
-75 NKLAQQPAP
+75 AQ
-84 AKPTPQKTKVAAV
+84 THQKTESGHHKSAS
-97 KTKATSPPPT
+97 KSSPR
-107 KPLFKDW
+107 PLFKDW
-114 PAPKLAIV
+114 PAPKLAII
-122 LTGERHG
+122 LTGERRG

-141 GGVSLLANLFKKIEE
+141 GGVSLLANLVKKIEDQK
-156 RNWPV
+156 WPV

-184 LASLK
+184 LASMK
-189 DMKYSGVGL
+189 DMKYAGIGL

-211 QLHNPQP
+211 QLHNPEP
-218 TSPNTTPTFLAAN
+218 ASPNTTPTFLAAN

-238 DLGKSHFKIIEIGG
+238 DLGKSHFKIIEVGG
-252 VKLAVTSIIGK
+252 VKIAVTSIIGK
-263 SHMEKLPD
+263 SRMEKVPD
-271 ITWQEPA
+271 IVWQEPV
-278 KVLPGVIK
+278 KVLPEVIK
-286 EMEAAKPDLMILL
+286 KMQAAKPDLMVLL
-299 SQSNKEESKAL
+299 SQSDKEESKSI
-310 AEKFPVFDILLTA
+310 AEKLPVFDILLTA
-323 GGVEDPLGE
+323 GGVEDPIGK
-332 PTFLG
+332 PTFIG

-342 DVGHKGKSAG
+342 DVGHKGKNAG

-357 PQNAA
+357 PESAA
-362 KNDPSKRFRFT
+362 KDDPSKRFRFT

-389 EQMQFYQDRLKQED
+389 EHMQFYQDRLKQED

-408 LPIDHPRGATFV
+408 LPIDHPRGATYV
-420 GAEKCGECH
+420 GAETCGECH
-429 SKAYE
+429 TKAYE

-456 GQKIISRIFD
+456 GQNVISRIYD

-533 AEAKKNTCYQCH
+533 DEAKKKTCYQCH
-545 DLDNSPKFE
+545 DLDNSPNFE
-554 FDAYWEKIKHP
+554 FDSYWEKVKHP

>member
-1 MLSKRAS
+1 MLSNRIS
-8 DYHCLLALLIGI
+8 TQILFLAFLII
-20 LLTGCENKTPQPASP
+20 PLQTGCESSSSPETSVVSEDIKAPDTIPKQPEVTE
-35 NSDPAVSENQ
+35 PAVQ
-45 PQNQSQTDSPV
+45 
-56 KKQNSDSTMGK
+56 K
-67 PVDADSTK
+67 
-75 NKLAQQPAP
+75 AP
-84 AKPTPQKTKVAAV
+84 ATATVQPEAPAA
-97 KTKATSPPPT
+97 KSPHAATSVSRTAAPAGSP

-141 GGVSLLANLFKKIEE
+141 GGVSLLANLFKQIED
-156 RNWPV
+156 RKWPV

-184 LASLK
+184 LASMK
-189 DMKYSGVGL
+189 DMNYAGVGL

-211 QLHNPQP
+211 QLHNPEPQA
-218 TSPNTTPTFLAAN
+218 PNTTPTFLAAN

-238 DLGKSHFKIIEIGG
+238 GLGKTAFKIVEVGG
-252 VKLAVTSIIGK
+252 VKMAVTSILSK
-263 SHMEKLPD
+263 SQTEKFPD

-278 KVLPGVIK
+278 KVLPDVIQQ
-286 EMEAAKPDLMILL
+286 MQAAKPDLMILL
-299 SQSNKEESKAL
+299 SQSEKEESKAL
-310 AEKFPVFDILLTA
+310 AEKFPQFDLLLTA

-332 PTFLG
+332 PTFIG
-337 KTMMV
+337 NTMMV

-357 PQNAA
+357 PDQADKA
-362 KNDPSKRFRFT
+362 DPSKRFRFT
-373 VIELDKQRFQ
+373 VIELDKQRFK
-383 DTPRMA
+383 DTPKMA
-389 EQMQFYQDRLKQED
+389 EHMQFYQDRLKQED

-420 GAEKCGECH
+420 GAETCGECH
-429 SKAYE
+429 TKAYE

-446 SLITGREDQK
+446 SLIKGRKDQIER
-456 GQKIISRIFD
+456 GEKIVSRIYD
-466 PECLSCHVTGWHPQD
+466 PECLSCHVTGWQPQE
-481 VIRYKSGFVNKK
+481 VIRYESGFVNKQ

-513 IELVDMDKLE
+513 IELVEMDKLE

-533 AEAKKNTCYQCH
+533 AEAKKNTCFQCH

-554 FDAYWEKIKHP
+554 FDSYWEKIKHP

>member
-1 MLSKRAS
+1 MLCKRFS
-8 DYHCLLALLIGI
+8 DNHGLFSLFAAFL
-20 LLTGCENKTPQPASP
+20 LLTGCENNTPQSTSTTS
-35 NSDPAVSENQ
+35 NSTATENQ
-45 PQNQSQTDSPV
+45 P
-56 KKQNSDSTMGK
+56 KKQKQADSSTSTPQSDSTVTEKHVPQSTAGK
-67 PVDADSTK
+67 
-75 NKLAQQPAP
+75 
-84 AKPTPQKTKVAAV
+84 
-97 KTKATSPPPT
+97 TSPKTISSSKTST

-161 TAFDLGGLVKRNRR
+161 TAFDLGSLVKRNRR

-189 DMKYSGVGL
+189 DMKYAGLGL

-211 QLHNPQP
+211 QLHNPDP
-218 TSPNTTPTFLAAN
+218 ASPDTTPTFLAAN

-238 DLGKSHFKIIEIGG
+238 NLGKNHFKIVNVGG
-252 VKLAVTSIIGK
+252 VKIAVTSIIGK
-263 SHMEKLPD
+263 SHMEKLTD
-271 ITWQEPA
+271 MTWLEPA
-278 KVLPGVIK
+278 KVLPEVIK
-286 EMEAAKPDLMILL
+286 KMEATKPDLMILL
-299 SQSNKEESKAL
+299 SHSKKEESKSL

-323 GGVEDPLGE
+323 GGVEDPIGE
-332 PTFLG
+332 PEFIG

-357 PQNAA
+357 PQKTA
-362 KNDPSKRFRFT
+362 KNDPAKRFRFT

-408 LPIDHPRGATFV
+408 LPIDHPRGSDFV
-420 GAEKCGECH
+420 GAETCGECH
-429 SKAYE
+429 TKAYE
-434 KWLTTAHAHAYE
+434 KWLTTKHAGAYE

-456 GQKIISRIFD
+456 GQKIISRIYD
-466 PECLSCHVTGWHPQD
+466 AECLSCHVTGWHPQE

-508 PGSGH
+508 PGSKH

-554 FDAYWEKIKHP
+554 FDSYWKKIEHP